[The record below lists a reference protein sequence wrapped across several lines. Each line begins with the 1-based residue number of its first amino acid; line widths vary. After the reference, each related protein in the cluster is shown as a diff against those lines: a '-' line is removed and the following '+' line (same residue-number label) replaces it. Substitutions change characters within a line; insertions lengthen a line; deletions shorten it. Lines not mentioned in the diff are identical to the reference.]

1 MPNLREYCCSRRN
14 FKHLETRKNPQRKL
28 QMKWSSSSSITVNE
42 TEFSP
47 CYTALKKREL
57 TNNIGRC
64 VTKRGTDYLA
74 PRANRLARLSK
85 FYISGAIMTYYQ
97 FKHLV
102 VSAESY
108 HEGAEPNQAK
118 LERSR
123 KRHKV

>member
-1 MPNLREYCCSRRN
+1 
-14 FKHLETRKNPQRKL
+14 
-28 QMKWSSSSSITVNE
+28 MKWSSSSSMTVNE

-47 CYTALKKREL
+47 CYRVLKKREL

-64 VTKRGTDYLA
+64 VTKRSTDYLA

-85 FYISGAIMTYYQ
+85 FYISGPIMTYYQ